1 MDPKEKKILEEK
13 LKDFMKDII
22 PVELLPYLPCL
33 TRFDRDE
40 IQASQ
45 NNHGSV
51 RASFVLV
58 DRLKRRRDG
67 FQQFVQA
74 LRECGSQHI
83 ALMLDPDCR
92 YTCQGSAQARLQE
105 DGEQVCCGKT
115 STTDVI
121 VSRGG
126 TADRR
131 EGIRSVSPLS
141 PCRTAIIGPD
151 QLISTIPFRV
161 YSQLALLLARN
172 RIEIASR
179 LFDLTLEEAMAL
191 QDIANHTNSLR
202 RSVDMVFELMSE
214 RHVTL
219 GQLVEVLRE
228 IHRFDAISVL
238 TEAGYPDCT
247 LDECSDQEAVG
258 SEEE

>member
-92 YTCQGSAQARLQE
+92 YTCQG
-105 DGEQVCCGKT
+105 K
-115 STTDVI
+115 
-121 VSRGG
+121 
-126 TADRR
+126 
-131 EGIRSVSPLS
+131 
-141 PCRTAIIGPD
+141 
-151 QLISTIPFRV
+151 
-161 YSQLALLLARN
+161 
-172 RIEIASR
+172 
-179 LFDLTLEEAMAL
+179 
-191 QDIANHTNSLR
+191 
-202 RSVDMVFELMSE
+202 DMIL
-214 RHVTL
+214 
-219 GQLVEVLRE
+219 
-228 IHRFDAISVL
+228 
-238 TEAGYPDCT
+238 C
-247 LDECSDQEAVG
+247 
-258 SEEE
+258 

>member
-1 MDPKEKKILEEK
+1 MAAVDSEQRVKDSFDFQLQIILVKRRTFMDPKEKKILEEK

-22 PVELLPYLPCL
+22 PVELFPYLPCL

-92 YTCQGSAQARLQE
+92 YTCQG
-105 DGEQVCCGKT
+105 K
-115 STTDVI
+115 
-121 VSRGG
+121 
-126 TADRR
+126 
-131 EGIRSVSPLS
+131 
-141 PCRTAIIGPD
+141 
-151 QLISTIPFRV
+151 
-161 YSQLALLLARN
+161 
-172 RIEIASR
+172 
-179 LFDLTLEEAMAL
+179 
-191 QDIANHTNSLR
+191 
-202 RSVDMVFELMSE
+202 DMIL
-214 RHVTL
+214 
-219 GQLVEVLRE
+219 
-228 IHRFDAISVL
+228 
-238 TEAGYPDCT
+238 C
-247 LDECSDQEAVG
+247 
-258 SEEE
+258 